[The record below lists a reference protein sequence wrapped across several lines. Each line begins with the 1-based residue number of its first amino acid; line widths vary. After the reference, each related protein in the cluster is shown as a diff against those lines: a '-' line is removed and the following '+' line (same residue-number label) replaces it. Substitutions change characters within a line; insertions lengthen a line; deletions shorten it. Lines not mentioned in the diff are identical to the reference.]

1 MDVTFRESIPFYG
14 EKTDLSGLFL
24 DLDSSDTCEVG
35 DEENGP
41 LVTVDAEESR
51 RNKVI
56 TGLIPYPVVVS
67 EPTNVERER
76 TSHTERNLQVY
87 TRRRRNPSVQ
97 PSPVSDEDGTQVEQ
111 PQLVQQEQL
120 PIDDNEVDNPSAPS
134 GEDINSSID
143 LPIATR
149 KGMRSTVG
157 KPPERYGFE
166 GGNEDKNDIAN
177 YVSYESLSST
187 CKAFVASLQ
196 LVAIPRAWK
205 EAK

>member
-1 MDVTFRESIPFYG
+1 M
-14 EKTDLSGLFL
+14 
-24 DLDSSDTCEVG
+24 CEVG

-41 LVTVDAEESR
+41 LVTKDVEESR

-56 TGLIPYPVVVS
+56 TGLIPCPVAVS

-76 TSHTERNLQVY
+76 ISHTERILQVY

-97 PSPVSDEDGTQVEQ
+97 PSIVTDEDGTQVEQ
-111 PQLVQQEQL
+111 SQLVQQEQL
-120 PIDDNEVDNPSAPS
+120 PIDDEVDNPSAPS

-149 KGMRSTVG
+149 KGMISTTG

-166 GGNEDKNDIAN
+166 DGIEDKNDIAN
-177 YVSYESLSST
+177 YVSYESLSSAY
-187 CKAFVASLQ
+187 KAFVASLQ
-196 LVAIPRAWK
+196 SVAIPRD
-205 EAK
+205 